1 MNSKSIIAFILIA
14 IGVIVLA
21 YSGITYTTRGKS
33 VEILGL
39 HIEKKEKHFIP
50 PVAGAMVLAGGI
62 ILLLVTFK
70 RKN

>member
-14 IGVIVLA
+14 IGIIILA

-39 HIEKKEKHFIP
+39 EIAKKEKHFIP
-50 PVAGAMVLAGGI
+50 PVAGAIVLAGGVV
-62 ILLLVTFK
+62 LLLVTLK
-70 RKN
+70 RKD